1 MGDGVVS
8 RPMGIISQ
16 LMSKGQGMT
25 TQLHTHQVCCYAL
38 LPTSNSSNKPV
49 TSPIKLCRQKLPT
62 YCSRVKTCAQAVNG
76 EPVMTRV
83 SQAGETNRQV
93 KAGEM
98 KIPDMVVMREV
109 QPLNR
114 QAPPPFLVHLL
125 KVAGSSG

>member
-1 MGDGVVS
+1 
-8 RPMGIISQ
+8 
-16 LMSKGQGMT
+16 MT
-25 TQLHTHQVCCYAL
+25 
-38 LPTSNSSNKPV
+38 
-49 TSPIKLCRQKLPT
+49 
-62 YCSRVKTCAQAVNG
+62 G
-76 EPVMTRV
+76 V

-114 QAPPPFLVHLL
+114 QAPPPPFLVHLL

>member
-1 MGDGVVS
+1 
-8 RPMGIISQ
+8 
-16 LMSKGQGMT
+16 
-25 TQLHTHQVCCYAL
+25 
-38 LPTSNSSNKPV
+38 
-49 TSPIKLCRQKLPT
+49 
-62 YCSRVKTCAQAVNG
+62 
-76 EPVMTRV
+76 MTRV